1 MKTKE
6 MDVVHK
12 DNNPH
17 NNHIDNLQPE
27 NHCPKQHEWMDEY
40 VSEIDFALQ
49 NWGNKNELLLFGTE
63 INEYYDHQKKVLVP
77 HAEGFFTDNGYKELF
92 ILHFHVK
99 KIGEK
104 INITRE
110 QGFKY
115 PLKILRSRNLITR
128 NIAPVLPFYN
138 VLIGRG
144 IILPFQSHVKGKKRD
159 ALPFEDMER
168 IEAIKI

>member
-6 MDVVHK
+6 MNVVHM

-17 NNHIDNLQPE
+17 NNHIENLQTE
-27 NHCPKQHEWMDEY
+27 NDGLKKHEWMDEY

-49 NWGNKNELLLFGTE
+49 DWGIKNELQLFGTE

-77 HAEGFFTDNGYKELF
+77 YAKGFFTDNGSKELF
-92 ILHFHVK
+92 IFHFHVK
-99 KIGEK
+99 KTGIK
-104 INITRE
+104 ISITRKK
-110 QGFKY
+110 GFKY
-115 PLKILRSRNLITR
+115 PLKILKSGNLITK

-159 ALPFEDMER
+159 ALPFEDMGH